1 MEIIGILCQNKQN
14 RTGKWGKLLKRLWKR
29 FTRTHI
35 CVSTGRIRA
44 MSFTDWPVQCLWDSE
59 RRLPCVITLIPH
71 WGPEA
76 GSQSTL
82 NKVCCGQLKSSV
94 CHKKKWIIQEET
106 RSRKE
111 ETRSRKHAVHLTWLI
126 SSDTSKT
133 AVTCSHVKQIKKLW
147 HSVYSHYFLCSK
159 CDLLPVFVFLLL
171 LSFLLLKWHITHS
184 NNLIQTSSGRVLLDQ
199 GRTLQGVFVIF
210 KQSHFDVVHS
220 ITKSNQSPSGNN
232 VLLTFTN
239 L

>member
-1 MEIIGILCQNKQN
+1 MSVGQREEAAMCDY
-14 RTGKWGKLLKRLWKR
+14 
-29 FTRTHI
+29 THP
-35 CVSTGRIRA
+35 SLRARGRIT
-44 MSFTDWPVQCLWDSE
+44 SYTEQSVLWTAE
-59 RRLPCVITLIPH
+59 I
-71 WGPEA
+71 
-76 GSQSTL
+76 
-82 NKVCCGQLKSSV
+82 K
-94 CHKKKWIIQEET
+94 
-106 RSRKE
+106 
-111 ETRSRKHAVHLTWLI
+111 HLTWLI

-171 LSFLLLKWHITHS
+171 FSFLLLKWHIAHS